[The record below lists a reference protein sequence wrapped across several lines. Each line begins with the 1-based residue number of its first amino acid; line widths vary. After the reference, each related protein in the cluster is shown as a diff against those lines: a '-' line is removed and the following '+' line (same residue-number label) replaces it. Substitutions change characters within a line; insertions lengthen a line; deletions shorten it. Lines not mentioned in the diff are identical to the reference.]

1 MARGLHV
8 EPGMGNARLRS
19 AAGYTAVEL
28 LFVMVVLGIL
38 LAITFIKAGPA
49 LERARV
55 RGAAGVLATD
65 LQYAQALAA
74 RYRTPMVFTVDEAQ
88 KTYQIADRGGTNVY
102 RQRNFGTGGEYVLD
116 QFTATP
122 ATVEVLPNA
131 VVAQSATYTLGLDGF
146 RRRVTFSRAGQIR
159 VATIP

>member
-1 MARGLHV
+1 
-8 EPGMGNARLRS
+8 MGNARFRTV
-19 AAGYTAVEL
+19 AGYSLIEL

-38 LAITFIKAGPA
+38 LAITYVKVGPT

-74 RYRTPMVFTVDEAQ
+74 RYRTPMVFTVDATQ
-88 KTYQIADRGGTNVY
+88 KTYQIADRGGANVY
-102 RQRNFGTGGEYVLD
+102 RLRNLGAGGEYVLD

-122 ATVEVLPNA
+122 TAVEVFPNA
-131 VVAQSATYTLGLDGF
+131 VVAQSATYTLGLNGY
-146 RRRVTFSRAGQIR
+146 RRRVTFSRAGQVR

>member
-1 MARGLHV
+1 M
-8 EPGMGNARLRS
+8 GMVRLRTVT
-19 AAGYTAVEL
+19 GYSVIEL

-38 LAITFIKAGPA
+38 LTITYVKAGPA

-74 RYRTPMVFTVDEAQ
+74 RYRTPMVFTVDVAQ
-88 KTYQIADRGGTNVY
+88 KTYQIADRGGANVY

-122 ATVEVLPNA
+122 TAVEVLPNA
-131 VVAQSATYTLGLDGF
+131 VVAQSATYTLGLNGYQ
-146 RRRVTFSRAGQIR
+146 RRVTFSRAGQIR